1 MLILI
6 ILIISFFLAVGI
18 ESIVPMFMGII
29 ASLLILSA
37 KIVGKT
43 GDEDLLKKL
52 VERINILEKRI
63 SKKKTEE
70 GLDERDIDKTL
81 ESLDRRITN
90 LENYLIQ
97 VQLPQQPGM
106 EFQPF
111 QPEKTEEVQE
121 QPQEQEKELE
131 IGEEKA
137 EPRPAEQA
145 QVQEAAVLQTDGMP
159 VKTSGKL
166 TIPTPSLEEEK
177 KDTAKIAPPVEVPVS
192 AAADYSE
199 QEKKETTAVP
209 KEMVA
214 ESHPGKKLTGPWK
227 KIQQQFIE
235 NWTGILG
242 SIIMVMGVAF
252 LGIYTALKLS
262 PVYRFVMLVVFSALL
277 LGLFFFLRSKPK
289 WVRLALWLRSGAGAI
304 FLFACLGASTID
316 GLKWVE
322 HPLKGTGLVLLF
334 MGIVL
339 NLYLSF
345 IGGKQVFAS
354 LHVLLSLVALSI
366 APPTTI
372 TFIAAAIVT
381 LFGTALTYREKWE
394 YHLLLTISLF
404 FAYHLY
410 WYIQNGMKEL
420 SKPQHLTGIIAVAA
434 VSVLAL
440 LVHYRSLYRTT
451 AFERL
456 PFFVHFSN
464 WVYFGIGLYVHSLG
478 SPWKPVVIGCGS
490 IAAFLL
496 ARRARRLEIRWL
508 FITDTLAAQ
517 VIALFALFSMAQWKV
532 NPFVI
537 LGMMLLEILIFLVI
551 MMEEKENL
559 LAAVGTAFKY
569 ALGIIM
575 IAWAFFPGISY
586 TRDLLQLQ
594 MHAVVFITCAIFAA
608 AFHFY
613 LLKRFSRRFDLLS
626 PTPGYKWLPFLGYFL
641 HGFLAAAVLYLYSI
655 DWELKP
661 PAIALLALIA
671 FFMAKT
677 AKNHGIRPLFVFGTL
692 VAQAAAL
699 AALLSLSQWQ
709 VYDGIIVGLMLLETL
724 LFLAL
729 MMLEKTKFLCG
740 VGTILK
746 YILGIYLLGWVF
758 STIDANIIPLTFPW
772 ANREIF
778 LDLLTL
784 LTCTIFA
791 TLLHFFLVKR
801 YGRDDQSWPGVGA
814 GPWLPFSVYF
824 IYGFYAGFALYV
836 YFIPWHWKPA
846 AVALISITAFL
857 VARRDRTFN
866 PPRLYPLYVF
876 GSLAAQAAA
885 LIALLSLSQWKIK
898 EYYIPG
904 LMFVEIL
911 LFFVLV
917 AKPRE
922 KEKLLCIVGN
932 FMKYF
937 MGIIL
942 LAWAFIDGI
951 SPEPD
956 DMTALF
962 PFLVTLLAAAVFG
975 TVFHFYLLKILEK
988 HDEAPLKKQDANW
1001 QNFSIFFIHGFYAGI
1016 AAYVYF
1022 LDWTRKP
1029 LAIAVISITAFLV
1042 AKRAKTLEIKWLY
1055 QTGTLLAQA
1064 AALLALL
1071 SLSQWQVETYL
1082 IYTLMFIETLLFLVL
1097 MLREKETGLRRV
1109 GLSVLFIIAI
1119 VLSAAAL
1126 GNIHTTDT
1134 GTLCSYA
1141 LAFLACT
1148 AAAVL
1153 FLIYT
1158 LNKFGETIASFK
1170 ISPTGTN
1177 TTYRIS
1183 AIGILS
1189 GWLLLAAFINTY
1201 QIPWWEYIL
1210 AAAGIALIIIRRRH
1224 PEDGLGIGLMM
1235 FILGFHAFGWNNMSL
1250 TDHLPVLK
1258 KIIYSLPFFM
1268 LSFASIKMP
1277 LFNRWK
1283 RTAKAYGIYWFY
1295 LHFMVTSYY
1304 IFTRVSPNIT
1314 GMLWLAFS
1322 IITLEIIYWLQKR
1335 YGQRMP
1341 ETGEPDRFLLHM
1353 TYLLIAAFLTR
1364 HLVVHLHTT
1373 EYIWIFRE
1381 RFLVALGA
1389 IVTFTYW
1396 TLRNLPGRENS
1407 AKSWNYVHPL
1417 FLDLIF
1423 VFSVFTVVVEVDS
1436 RWFPLT
1442 WIAAALI
1449 CLIGAGSSTGE
1460 TSRIRFYS
1468 LLLYWASTV
1477 YVALIP
1483 VISTSTAL
1491 HFYEK
1496 PWVIDS
1502 AAILL
1507 QFVYIVLIHKL
1518 TFLEGVKF
1526 PKLLGFLSPLTALIN
1541 RKKNLWIH
1549 YPLFISVALFLY
1561 QAFDKSILTL
1571 LWVVECFLIFIA
1583 AVILKENHFRYLA
1596 MTGLALTLIRLLF
1609 YDLAKS
1615 DTFTRALVF
1624 IGVGILMLVMNSI
1637 YNKYKDRF

>member
-18 ESIVPMFMGII
+18 ESTVPMFMGII

-37 KIVGKT
+37 KIVGKK
-43 GDEDLLKKL
+43 GDEPVNDKDLLKKL
-52 VERINILEKRI
+52 LERINILEKRI
-63 SKKKTEE
+63 STKKTEE
-70 GLDERDIDKTL
+70 GGDERDIDKIL

-97 VQLPQQPGM
+97 VQLPQPPGI
-106 EFQPF
+106 EFQPL
-111 QPEKTEEVQE
+111 QPETQEEVQE
-121 QPQEQEKELE
+121 PVQLQEQGKEQETETGKAELEPEKQEEVQQKEQEMEQELEMEEEKAGPQPSEQEQEPE
-131 IGEEKA
+131 IEA
-137 EPRPAEQA
+137 EIAGPGPAEQE
-145 QVQEAAVLQTDGMP
+145 QVQEAAILQTDGMP
-159 VKTSGKL
+159 VKTGGKL
-166 TIPTPSLEEEK
+166 TIPTIPPGEEK
-177 KDTAKIAPPVEVPVS
+177 KDTAEIVPSLEAPVS
-192 AAADYSE
+192 AAADYGE
-199 QEKKETTAVP
+199 QEKKETAAVP
-209 KEMVA
+209 KEMIA
-214 ESHPGKKLTGPWK
+214 ESHLEKKTTAPWK

-252 LGIYTALKLS
+252 LGIYTALKVS
-262 PVYRFVMLVVFSALL
+262 PVYRFMMLVVFSALL
-277 LGLFFFLRSKPK
+277 LGLFFFLKSKPK
-289 WVRLALWLRSGAGAI
+289 WLRLALWLRSGAAAI

-322 HPLKGTGLVLLF
+322 HPLKGTGLVLLL

-372 TFIAAAIVT
+372 TLIAAAIVT

-410 WYIQNGMKEL
+410 WYIQNGMAEL

-451 AFERL
+451 VFERL
-456 PFFVHFSN
+456 PFFVHLSN
-464 WVYFGIGLYVHSLG
+464 WIYFGIGLYVHSLG

-496 ARRARRLEIRWL
+496 ARQARRLEIRWL

-517 VIALFALFSMAQWKV
+517 VIALFALFSMTQWKV
-532 NPFVI
+532 NTFFI
-537 LGMMLLEILIFLVI
+537 LAMMLLETLIFLVI

-559 LAAVGTAFKY
+559 LAAIGTAIKY
-569 ALGIIM
+569 SLGTFM
-575 IAWAFFPGISY
+575 IAWAFYPGISY

-594 MHAVVFITCAIFAA
+594 ERAVVFMICVIFAA

-613 LLKRFSRRFDLLS
+613 LLKRFSRQVDLLS
-626 PTPGYKWLPFLGYFL
+626 PTPGYKWLPFLVYFF
-641 HGFLAAAVLYLYSI
+641 HGFL
-655 DWELKP
+655 
-661 PAIALLALIA
+661 
-671 FFMAKT
+671 
-677 AKNHGIRPLFVFGTL
+677 
-692 VAQAAAL
+692 
-699 AALLSLSQWQ
+699 
-709 VYDGIIVGLMLLETL
+709 
-724 LFLAL
+724 
-729 MMLEKTKFLCG
+729 
-740 VGTILK
+740 
-746 YILGIYLLGWVF
+746 
-758 STIDANIIPLTFPW
+758 
-772 ANREIF
+772 
-778 LDLLTL
+778 
-784 LTCTIFA
+784 
-791 TLLHFFLVKR
+791 
-801 YGRDDQSWPGVGA
+801 
-814 GPWLPFSVYF
+814 
-824 IYGFYAGFALYV
+824 AGFALYV
-836 YFIPWHWKPA
+836 FFMPSHWKPA
-846 AVALISITAFL
+846 AVALISITGFL
-857 VARRDRTFN
+857 VARHDRTFN
-866 PPRLYPLYVF
+866 PTRLYPLYVF

-885 LIALLSLSQWKIK
+885 VTALLALSQWKIK
-898 EYYIPG
+898 AYYIPG

-932 FMKYF
+932 YMKYI

-1001 QNFSIFFIHGFYAGI
+1001 QNFSLFFIHAFYAGM
-1016 AAYVYF
+1016 AGYVYF
-1022 LDWTRKP
+1022 LDWTWKP
-1029 LAIAVISITAFLV
+1029 PVIAVLSITGFL
-1042 AKRAKTLEIKWLY
+1042 AARQAKTMEIKWLY

-1071 SLSQWQVETYL
+1071 SLSQWQVETYFS
-1082 IYTLMFIETLLFLVL
+1082 YMLMFIESLLFLVL
-1097 MLREKETGLRRV
+1097 LLKEKETGLRRI
-1109 GLSVLFIIAI
+1109 GFSILFIIAV
-1119 VLSAAAL
+1119 VLTAAAL
-1126 GNIHTTDT
+1126 GNIENTDT
-1134 GTLCSYA
+1134 GTLCKYA
-1141 LAFLACT
+1141 IAFLVCT
-1148 AAAVL
+1148 AAGTV
-1153 FLIYT
+1153 FYIYT
-1158 LNKFGETIASFK
+1158 FRQFGETIASFK
-1170 ISPTGTN
+1170 ITPTGSD
-1177 TTYRIS
+1177 TTYSIS
-1183 AIGILS
+1183 AIGILL

-1201 QIPWWEYIL
+1201 QIPWWDYIL
-1210 AAAGIALIIIRRRH
+1210 AAAGIALIAVRRRYTSK
-1224 PEDGLGIGLMM
+1224 GLGIGLMM

-1258 KIIYSLPFFM
+1258 KILYSLPFLM
-1268 LSFASIKMP
+1268 LSFAGIKMP

-1295 LHFMVTSYY
+1295 LHLMVASYY
-1304 IFTRVSPNIT
+1304 IFTRISLNIT
-1314 GMLWLAFS
+1314 GVLWLVFS

-1335 YGQRMP
+1335 HGERMP
-1341 ETGEPDRFLLHM
+1341 EKGEPDRFLLHM
-1353 TYLLIAAFLTR
+1353 AYLLIAAFLIR
-1364 HLVVHLHTT
+1364 HLAVHLHTT
-1373 EYIWIFRE
+1373 EYIGIFQVRL
-1381 RFLVALGA
+1381 LVALGA
-1389 IVTFTYW
+1389 IITFAYW
-1396 TLRNLPGRENS
+1396 TLRQLPGRENS
-1407 AKSWNYVHPL
+1407 AKSWKYIHPL
-1417 FLDLIF
+1417 FLDLVF
-1423 VFSVFTVVVEVDS
+1423 VFSVFTVAVEVDS

-1442 WIAAALI
+1442 WSAAALI

-1483 VISTSTAL
+1483 VTSTSTAL

-1541 RKKNLWIH
+1541 RKMNLWVH

-1596 MTGLALTLIRLLF
+1596 MTGLALTLIRLVF